1 MSDSSTNLSL
11 PYILPSQAQKHVTHN
26 EALAILD
33 AVVQLVVTD
42 RDRSAPPDQPEP
54 GARHIVGAAAAGPWA
69 GQEGQVAVWMDS
81 HWSFLSPRPG
91 WRAWILSEAREL
103 LWQEG
108 AWGDVPL
115 PVLENLDGL
124 GVQTSA
130 DAVNRLA
137 VSSDASLFSHAGAGH
152 QLKINKSA
160 PTQTASLLFQSDWS
174 GRAEMGLAGSDGW
187 SVKVSPDGTAWT
199 EALTLDA
206 TTGLASGTA
215 VQAQEGDATAGRL
228 LRVGAFG
235 WGASAPTMSGAA
247 ITDMDALKTPGLWT
261 VDGAVANT
269 PDGTS
274 TRAGICLVMQRAFG
288 TSGMTQLLSYDFE
301 SPDLW
306 VRVGSGDPTVWSA
319 WRALYTQ
326 ENLLGAVSQSGGV
339 PTGAVIERGSGSNGS
354 YTRLADGTQRCLH
367 TMTLE
372 RVNNNQVN
380 ALWTFPASFSS
391 PPVISA
397 TTRAL
402 GYDANPEIRSLGPP
416 TVGELGNSVAR
427 VGLRTILGT
436 SENFEAG
443 DTVTVLVRADGYWY
457 D

>member
-1 MSDSSTNLSL
+1 MPDSSINLSL

-33 AVVQLVVTD
+33 AVVQLVVAD
-42 RDRSAPPDQPEP
+42 RDRSAPPEPPEA
-54 GARHIVGAAAAGPWA
+54 GARHIVGAAASGPWA

-115 PVLENLDGL
+115 PVLDNLEGL
-124 GVQTSA
+124 GVQASA

-137 VSSDASLFSHAGAGH
+137 VASDASLFSHAGAGH

-160 PTQTASLLFQSDWS
+160 PAQTASLLFQSDWS

-199 EALTLDA
+199 EALALDA
-206 TTGLASGTA
+206 TTGLATGTA
-215 VQAQEGDATAGRL
+215 VQAQESDATAGRL

-235 WGASAPTMSGAA
+235 WGASAPAMSEAA
-247 ITDMDALKTPGLWT
+247 ITDMDDLKTPGLWT
-261 VDGAVANT
+261 VSGAVANK

-274 TRAGICLVMQRAFG
+274 TKAGICLVMQRAFG
-288 TSGMTQLLSYDFE
+288 SSGMTQLLSHDFE

-306 VRVGSGDPTVWSA
+306 VRVGSGDPTAWSQ

-326 ENLLGAVSQSGGV
+326 QNILGPVSQSDGV
-339 PTGAVIERGSGSNGS
+339 PAGAVIERGSGANGS
-354 YTRLADGTQRCLH
+354 YTRFADGTQRCTHVL
-367 TMTLE
+367 TLE
-372 RVNNNQVN
+372 RVSNSQVN
-380 ALWTFPASFSS
+380 FLWTFPAAFSS
-391 PPVISA
+391 PPVVTA
-397 TTRAL
+397 TVRAQ
-402 GYDANPEIRSLGPP
+402 GYDATPDIRSLGSPMI
-416 TVGELGNSVAR
+416 GELGGSVAR
-427 VGLRTILGT
+427 VSIRTILGT
-436 SENFEAG
+436 TDNFETG
-443 DTVTVLVRADGYWY
+443 ETVTVLVRADGYWY